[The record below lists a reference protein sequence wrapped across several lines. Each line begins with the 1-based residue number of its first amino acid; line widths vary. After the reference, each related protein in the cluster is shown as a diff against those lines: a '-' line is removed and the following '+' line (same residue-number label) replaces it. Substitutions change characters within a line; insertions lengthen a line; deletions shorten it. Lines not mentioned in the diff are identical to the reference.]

1 MTPKLTD
8 EMRQALQATS
18 GRPVTVKD
26 EQTRMEYVLMPL
38 AIYRRLAAL
47 FGDDRFDVTDTYA
60 AQSAAAGASGWDD
73 PEMDVYDDYD
83 AHRRKS

>member
-8 EMRQALQATS
+8 EMRQALEA
-18 GRPVTVKD
+18 GGPITVED
-26 EQTRMEYVLMPL
+26 GQTHLKYVLIPFP
-38 AIYRRLAAL
+38 IYQRLSAL
-47 FGDDRFDVTDTYA
+47 FADDRFDVTDTYA

-83 AHRRKS
+83 ANKARK